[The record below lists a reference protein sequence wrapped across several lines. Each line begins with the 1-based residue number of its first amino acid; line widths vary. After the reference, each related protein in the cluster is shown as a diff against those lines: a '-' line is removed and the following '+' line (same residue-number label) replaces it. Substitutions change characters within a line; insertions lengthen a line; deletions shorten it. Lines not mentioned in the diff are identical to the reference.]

1 MMIAPFPIIA
11 MIAVFGGLSGPEA
24 LSSAGSASAPQLGDD
39 SQVTDLYIH
48 PLWSTGTNVP
58 TKAAGMGAYCVMKDD
73 GNFVV
78 YDADDKPCF
87 QSGTK
92 GHPGAFLR
100 CQDDGN
106 LVVYT
111 RDKKPIWQSKTY
123 SRFVA
128 K

>member
-1 MMIAPFPIIA
+1 VLYVIDDMKLPPDFLHVMSGAPN
-11 MIAVFGGLSGPEA
+11 VFK
-24 LSSAGSASAPQLGDD
+24 
-39 SQVTDLYIH
+39 LYIH

-58 TKAAGMGAYCVMKDD
+58 TKAVGTGAYCVMKDD

-78 YDADDKPCF
+78 FDEADKPCF

-111 RDKKPIWQSKTY
+111 RDKKAIWQSKTY
-123 SRFVA
+123 SRFVE